1 MSNGAIPPGN
11 LPMTL
16 AREVFERLARRT
28 WMLIPMSHHFGCGF
42 LETTFTDTNLFEI
55 AVAQLPGVRVYKA
68 HGSDEPEKGFDWEWW
83 IGRPGRFWRYS
94 VQAKLLKYVSQRYH
108 SLRHAVA
115 GQQQIE
121 ILEDFS
127 INQGTIP
134 LYCFYNAISDADAE
148 AGWHCNLPRENAQL
162 GCTVVPLDAVRPYT
176 EPWRRRSF
184 ANLHDDNRALPWRC
198 LVSCPQL
205 IDDPRGPLG
214 PLHRDIEP
222 LAQLPEFLMLEPI
235 TERGTIRAIDLPREL
250 YGSELGGYPKNIG
263 VIDVKGKRSAN
274 V

>member
-68 HGSDEPEKGFDWEWW
+68 HGSDEPEKGFDWEFW
-83 IGRPGRFWRYS
+83 IGRLGRFWRYS
-94 VQAKLLKYVSQRYH
+94 VQAKLLRYVSQRYH
-108 SLRHAVA
+108 SLRRAVA
-115 GQQQIE
+115 GRQQIE

-134 LYCFYNAISDADAE
+134 LYCFYNAVSDADA
-148 AGWHCNLPRENAQL
+148 AARWHCNLLRDNAQL

-176 EPWRRRSF
+176 EPWSTRSF
-184 ANLHDDNRALPWRC
+184 ANLHADDRALPWRC

-205 IDDPRGPLG
+205 LDDPRGPLG
-214 PLHRDIEP
+214 PPDRHIEP
-222 LAQLPEFLMLEPI
+222 LAQLPEVLMLEPI
-235 TERGTIRAIDLPREL
+235 TDRGTIRTIHLPREL
-250 YGSELGGYPKNIG
+250 YSSELGGYPKNIG
-263 VIDVKGKRSAN
+263 VIEVKTEDRA
-274 V
+274 